1 MCRPVPDGLSAI
13 VRLVGVSNEDDLPE
27 QLRVRREKR
36 ERMLAAGASPYPV
49 GVPRTHTLRQVRD
62 THPDL
67 PPDTGTG
74 DHVGVA
80 GRVIF
85 LRNTGKLCFATLREG
100 DGTELQAMLSLA
112 VVGADA
118 LAAWKAEVDLGDHVF
133 VSGEVISSR
142 RGELSV
148 QASEWRMAAKAL
160 RPLPVAHKEL
170 TEETRVRQRY
180 VDLIVR
186 DEARR
191 NARLRADA
199 VRSLR
204 ETLHSRD
211 FIEVET
217 PMLQL
222 LHGGAAAR
230 PFATHSNAMD
240 MDLYLRIAPELY
252 LKRCVVGGIERVY
265 ELNRVFRNEG
275 VDSTHSPE
283 FTMLEVYQAYSDYD
297 GMAELTRRLYQ
308 RVADDL
314 FGSPVV
320 ALGDGSEFDIGGEW
334 PEITLFGAVSE
345 ALGEP
350 VGPDTT
356 HGELLRHADRVG
368 LDVDP
373 NWLHGK
379 LVEELFEH
387 LVVPGLHRPTFVRD
401 FPVDTSP
408 LTREHRSSPGVVE
421 KWDLYIRSVES
432 ATAYSELVDPVVQR
446 ERFEAQAGLAA
457 AGDEEAM
464 RLDEDF
470 LRAIEFGMPPS
481 GGMGMGIDRLLMAL
495 TGSGI
500 RETILFPLVRPE

>member
-1 MCRPVPDGLSAI
+1 
-13 VRLVGVSNEDDLPE
+13 
-27 QLRVRREKR
+27 
-36 ERMLAAGASPYPV
+36 MLAAGVSPYPV
-49 GVPRTHTLRQVRD
+49 EVPRTHTLREVRD

-67 PPDTGTG
+67 PADTGTG
-74 DHVGVA
+74 HDVAVA

-85 LRNTGKLCFATLREG
+85 LRDTGKLCFATLREG

-112 VVGADA
+112 VIGADA
-118 LAAWKAEVDLGDHVF
+118 LDAWKADVDLGDLVF
-133 VSGEVISSR
+133 VAGEVIASR

-191 NARLRADA
+191 NARLRADV

-217 PMLQL
+217 PVLQL

-230 PFATHSNAMD
+230 PFVTHSNAMD

-308 RVADDL
+308 QVADDV

-320 ALGDGSEFDIGGEW
+320 RLADGSEFDIGGEW

-345 ALGEP
+345 VLGEP
-350 VGPDTT
+350 VGPGTS
-356 HGELLRHADRVG
+356 HGELLRYAGRVG
-368 LDVDP
+368 LEVDP
-373 NWLHGK
+373 GRLHGK
-379 LVEELFEH
+379 LIEELFEH
-387 LVVPGLHRPTFVRD
+387 LVVPGLHRPTFVKD

-408 LTREHRSSPGVVE
+408 LTREHRSSAGVVE
-421 KWDLYIRSVES
+421 KWDLYVRSVES

-446 ERFEAQAGLAA
+446 ERFEAQAELAA

-500 RETILFPLVRPE
+500 RESVLFPLVRPE